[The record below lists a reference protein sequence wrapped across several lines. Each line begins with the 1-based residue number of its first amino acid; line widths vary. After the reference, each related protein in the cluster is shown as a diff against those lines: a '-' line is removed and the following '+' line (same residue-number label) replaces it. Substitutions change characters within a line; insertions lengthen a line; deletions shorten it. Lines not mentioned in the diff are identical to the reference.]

1 MQPEQGG
8 RGGPSAGAGAG
19 ARWRFRV
26 RRRIPSGEPLRDLG
40 AGLLA
45 ILLALAVVAVL
56 IALMGINPLKA
67 YAALFQ
73 GSLGSRDGIGETL
86 VRMTPLLLV
95 GLGVSIAFRGG
106 IWNIGAEG
114 QIYMGALGAT
124 LAGLYLPRLP
134 AAVHLPV
141 TVLAGFLFGG
151 LWGAI
156 PGYMKGKLKANEIV
170 ITIMMNYLALFLVS
184 YLVSGP
190 MRDPNR
196 MVAQAQTALI
206 AEPAFLPRLM
216 PGSRAHAG
224 ILLALLAAVLT
235 WFLLH
240 RTTLG
245 YNIKAVG
252 ASPLV
257 AAYGGVAAV
266 STITL
271 AMFLSGGLAGLA
283 GMGEVSGVHHY
294 LLEGVSPGYGYLGI
308 AVALLGGLEPLGV
321 VLSAFFFGALTVGA
335 ETMQRSVGVPVAMV
349 YFTQGLVVLFVLAR
363 RAFRARTA
371 ASTRE

>member
-1 MQPEQGG
+1 MHTDHGKHADSLVAGVSDEG
-8 RGGPSAGAGAG
+8 RRS
-19 ARWRFRV
+19 RSLWRRLAV
-26 RRRIPSGEPLRDLG
+26 GPLRDLS

-45 ILLALAVVAVL
+45 ILAALAIVAIL
-56 IALMGINPLKA
+56 IALMGIHPLKA
-67 YAALFQ
+67 YASLLQ

-86 VRMTPLLLV
+86 VRTTPLLLV
-95 GLGVSIAFRGG
+95 GLGIAIAFRGG

-124 LAGLYLPRLP
+124 AAGLYLRQLP
-134 AAVHLPV
+134 AAVHLPLV
-141 TVLAGFLFGG
+141 MLTGFVFGG
-151 LWGAI
+151 LWAAVA
-156 PGYMKGKLKANEIV
+156 GYMKGKLKANEIV

-196 MVAQAQTALI
+196 TVAQAQTAQL
-206 AEPAFLPRLM
+206 AQSALFPRLM

-224 ILLALLAAVLT
+224 VFLALLAVGLT

-257 AAYGGVAAV
+257 AAYGGIASV
-266 STITL
+266 STITI

-294 LLEGVSPGYGYLGI
+294 LLEGISPGYGYLGI
-308 AVALLGGLEPLGV
+308 AVALLGGLEPLGIL
-321 VLSAFFFGALTVGA
+321 LSALFFGALTVGA
-335 ETMQRSVGVPVAMV
+335 ETMQRTVGVPVAMV

-363 RAFRARTA
+363 RAFQSRATGPA
-371 ASTRE
+371 GQ

>member
-1 MQPEQGG
+1 MLPEQGG
-8 RGGPSAGAGAG
+8 HADPPAGPVAGD
-19 ARWRFRV
+19 RWASRV
-26 RRRIPSGEPLRDLG
+26 RRWNLRIGSLRDLV

-45 ILLALAVVAVL
+45 ILVALAVVAVL
-56 IALMGINPLKA
+56 IALMDINPLKA

-86 VRMTPLLLV
+86 VRTTPLLLV

-124 LAGLYLPRLP
+124 LAGLYLSHLP
-134 AAVHLPV
+134 AAIHVPLV
-141 TVLAGFLFGG
+141 ILAGFVFGG
-151 LWGAI
+151 LWAAVA
-156 PGYMKGKLKANEIV
+156 GYMKGRLKANEIV

-190 MRDPNR
+190 MRDPSR
-196 MVAQAQTALI
+196 MVAQAQTAQI
-206 AEPAFLPRLM
+206 AESAFLPRLM

-224 ILLALLAAVLT
+224 ILLALVAVGLT

-252 ASPLV
+252 ASPVV
-257 AAYGGVAAV
+257 AAYGGIASV

-294 LLEGVSPGYGYLGI
+294 LLEGISPGYGYLGV

-321 VLSAFFFGALTVGA
+321 LLSALFFGALTVGA
-335 ETMQRSVGVPVAMV
+335 ETMQRTVGVPVAMV

-363 RAFRARTA
+363 RAFQSRATA
-371 ASTRE
+371 PTGQ